1 MTQIIIAH
9 GKKSHNFAPETTEV
23 QPAPFVPH
31 SIAWEEFGF
40 ADETDPT
47 YDRDEALDSVAYQQ
61 WVEDRLL
68 MDNDEDVPCEDY
80 GLR

>member
-1 MTQIIIAH
+1 MTQIIEAH
-9 GKKSHNFAPETTEV
+9 GKKSHNYAPDTIEPA
-23 QPAPFVPH
+23 PAPFVPH

-47 YDRDEALDSVAYQQ
+47 YDRDEAFDQVAYQQ
-61 WVEDRLL
+61 WLEAGPLE
-68 MDNDEDVPCEDY
+68 DNDEDVPCEDY